1 MFTND
6 HEIATAWSDLT
17 MFYNKTIKLTLKL
30 CSLPHHLV
38 LYNPNQPVTH
48 TVASSLGSVTLITL
62 KNFSMILSSSQLR
75 DDFRYQLI
83 TPSMLHNSVNIHFKI
98 SERPG
103 QTQTTLQRNIWQH
116 CYAQLVAHVW
126 PCWIKF
132 ESNEIF
138 LATFLDVERCCAR
151 LASFL
156 KTSCNTFQ
164 QSCNMLL

>member
-17 MFYNKTIKLTLKL
+17 MFYSKTIKLTLKL

-103 QTQTTLQRNIWQH
+103 KNAGNNSTQH
-116 CYAQLVAHVW
+116 
-126 PCWIKF
+126 
-132 ESNEIF
+132 
-138 LATFLDVERCCAR
+138 LATLLRATCCTR
-151 LASFL
+151 LA
-156 KTSCNTFQ
+156 
-164 QSCNMLL
+164 MLDQV